1 MIVAAAVNDP
11 AVLANCLARSPDI
24 ASGALTLEVLEG
36 FGSAA
41 RAYNSALVRAPS
53 GSAVIFAHQDVYL
66 PAGYARRLRARIAEI
81 ERADPNWAVIAPFG
95 IAADGT
101 IAGRVWSTAW
111 NRVFEG
117 SAALPAAIASAD
129 ELLIVVR
136 AGGELRFDDA
146 LPGFHLYA
154 TDIIQTALACRRR
167 CYAIDAPVIHHDKP
181 VIELGGSYRSAYRF
195 MRRKWRGHLPIPTLI
210 ASLSRSPLPLLYR
223 DARIRWHRRGT
234 KARVAPTSDPAA
246 IARDL
251 GWEEADLYAAV
262 RGAYQADPVPEPSS

>member
-1 MIVAAAVNDP
+1 MIVAAAVNDR

-24 ASGALTLEVLEG
+24 ASGTLTLEALEG

-41 RAYNSALVRAPS
+41 HAYNSALARAPS

-66 PAGYARRLRARIAEI
+66 PAGYANRLAARIAEV
-81 ERADPNWAVIAPFG
+81 ERADPDWAVIAPFG
-95 IAADGT
+95 VAADGT

-117 SAALPAAIASAD
+117 IAPLPAPIASAD

-136 AGGELRFDDA
+136 AGGGLRFDDA

-154 TDIIQTALACRRR
+154 TDIIQTALAAGRR
-167 CYAIDAPVIHHDKP
+167 CYAVDAPVVHHDKP
-181 VIELGGSYRSAYRF
+181 VIELGGAYRIAYRF
-195 MRRKWRGHLPIPTLI
+195 MQRKWRDRLPIPMLI
-210 ASLSRSPLPLLYR
+210 APLSRSPLPLLYR

-234 KARVAPTSDPAA
+234 KTRVAPVSDPAA

-251 GWEEADLYAAV
+251 GWEEGHVHATA
-262 RGAYQADPVPEPSS
+262 RGGGRADPVPELSS